1 MPRIQAVLFDF
12 FGTLTRAVQRG
23 SAHRTM
29 AELLGCPPEVFVKVL
44 DRTYYQRAT
53 GALGTAEATLRWV
66 CEQAG
71 VRPSTA
77 ALRSAVI
84 ARFRAIRADTRLRT
98 EAVPTLAALR
108 QRGLRIGLVSDCTH
122 ELPAFLPQLPID
134 PLLDVRVLSVQ
145 FGRCKP
151 DPELYRAACRQ
162 LGLTPAACLYVG
174 DGGSQEL
181 TGAERA
187 GLHAVRLAA
196 PDLAGHLT
204 FNPDAGWTGPE
215 LTSLAGVVD
224 VIDRADAG
232 PPRMTD
238 PDPHHQPAEVS
249 AVGRGAAG
257 TAYGLPEP
265 PPPGEA
271 AGPAT
276 WWGVPSRPAD
286 RRRERGG

>member
-1 MPRIQAVLFDF
+1 MPRFQAVLFDF
-12 FGTLTRAVQRG
+12 FGTLTCAVQRG
-23 SAHRTM
+23 SAHRTT
-29 AELLGCPPEVFVKVL
+29 AELLGCPPEVLVNVL
-44 DRTYYQRAT
+44 NRTYYQRAT

-66 CEQAG
+66 CAQAG
-71 VRPSTA
+71 VRPSTE

-122 ELPAFLPQLPID
+122 ELPALLPQLPID

-151 DPELYRAACRQ
+151 DPELYRAACRH
-162 LGLTPAACLYVG
+162 LGLTPATCLYVG

-204 FNPDAGWTGPE
+204 FNPDTGWTGPE
-215 LTSLAGVVD
+215 LTSLADVVD
-224 VIDRADAG
+224 LIDRADADSGSPGATG
-232 PPRMTD
+232 PAAHR
-238 PDPHHQPAEVS
+238 QPAEVS
-249 AVGRGAAG
+249 IG
-257 TAYGLPEP
+257 
-265 PPPGEA
+265 
-271 AGPAT
+271 
-276 WWGVPSRPAD
+276 
-286 RRRERGG
+286 